1 MEKPIS
7 IIDANQQGNVGVTS
21 AAAPMAASRRKEGR
35 SAFNRPREFLGNRFV
50 YAVISQRAHG
60 LSIGVNL
67 SPDKSCNFD
76 CAYCEVERDIPGL
89 GTKVDLDVLA
99 AELENLLA
107 LTFAGRLREL
117 PYFRTVP
124 DELLALKGVA
134 LSGDGEPTLSPQFG
148 EIVREVVHVRS
159 KGLFPFF
166 KLVLI
171 TNTAGLD
178 LPEVRV
184 GLRLLTLRDEIWT
197 KLDAGSEEYMKRIN
211 RTELSLQKSVDNI
224 LLVGRDRPIVI
235 QSLFP
240 LLDGREPSAEE
251 IEAYVQQLLHLKDN
265 GARISLV
272 QVYSAHRPSHHPNC
286 GHLPL
291 KSLSRIA
298 QRVREVTGLKAEV
311 F

>member
-1 MEKPIS
+1 MEKAFLTSEPQIS
-7 IIDANQQGNVGVTS
+7 STDPE
-21 AAAPMAASRRKEGR
+21 APNAPRKREG
-35 SAFNRPREFLGNRFV
+35 AFGRPREFLGNRFV

-67 SPDKSCNFD
+67 NPDKACNFN
-76 CAYCEVERDIPGL
+76 CTYCEVNRDVPGRD
-89 GTKVDLDVLA
+89 TRVDLDVLV
-99 AELENLLA
+99 AELENLLTV
-107 LTFAGRLREL
+107 TFQGKLRDL

-124 DELLALKGVA
+124 QELLALKGVA
-134 LSGDGEPTLSPQFG
+134 LSGDGEPTLSPQFA
-148 EIVREVVHVRS
+148 EVVREVVHIRS
-159 KGLFPFF
+159 KGNFPFF

-178 LPEVRV
+178 LEEVRV
-184 GLRLLTLRDEIWT
+184 GLRLLTSRDEVWA
-197 KLDAGSEEYMKRIN
+197 KLDAGSQDYMNRVN
-211 RTELSLQKSVDNI
+211 RTDLRLEKVLSNM
-224 LLVGRDRPIVI
+224 LLIGRERPLVI

-240 LLDGREPSAEE
+240 LLDGQEPPAQE
-251 IEAYVQQLLHLKDN
+251 IELYLQQLLTLQRE
-265 GARISLV
+265 GARISQV